1 MPRAPAHAR
10 ALNSFHRLSEEVNV
24 GKLAVLLAVVIAVAG
39 PLTINAAPGN
49 PLSELKREEVKF
61 RGMYSQLDTWN
72 CNLGEQNSED
82 PNYVDLDGMLD
93 ALNRRREA
101 AYRRRGQSTPESFSF
116 TCDEDEDE
124 G

>member
-1 MPRAPAHAR
+1 
-10 ALNSFHRLSEEVNV
+10 
-24 GKLAVLLAVVIAVAG
+24 
-39 PLTINAAPGN
+39 
-49 PLSELKREEVKF
+49 
-61 RGMYSQLDTWN
+61 MYGQLDTWN

-82 PNYVDLDGMLD
+82 SNYVDLDGMLD